1 MIILARESGLKLELS
16 DIPVQ
21 NLVPEP
27 LRVRTNFVNHREI
40 YRVHKYTF
48 DMDIPMILL
57 QASASAEEFLQQLPQ
72 YDQDMTNNR
81 QVAEDAGEVSIFN
94 TLLV

>member
-1 MIILARESGLKLELS
+1 
-16 DIPVQ
+16 
-21 NLVPEP
+21 
-27 LRVRTNFVNHREI
+27 
-40 YRVHKYTF
+40 
-48 DMDIPMILL
+48 MDIPMILL